1 MIFYY
6 IANTVER
13 YAEKKKKKQITR
25 GMTDNNITFYQ
36 PMINENNQLINENN
50 NEGYN
55 LHDYHFYSMLEAEEY
70 FEKDSNNNLEPRNF
84 ELNIEQ
90 KKFLKNTYEGVQ
102 F

>member
-55 LHDYHFYSMLEAEEY
+55 LHDYLFYSMLEAEEY
-70 FEKDSNNNLEPRNF
+70 FEKDSNIEILNETSNKRRKEIF
-84 ELNIEQ
+84 EKYL
-90 KKFLKNTYEGVQ
+90 
-102 F
+102 

>member
-50 NEGYN
+50 QLINENNNEGYIT
-55 LHDYHFYSMLEAEEY
+55 F
-70 FEKDSNNNLEPRNF
+70 FIRCWKPRNI
-84 ELNIEQ
+84 L
-90 KKFLKNTYEGVQ
+90 KKIAI
-102 F
+102 